1 MGGGAGRVVWACF
14 SHQAPCVLGLAAW
27 VPLVNPSAPSAAGTE
42 PADAGPSSLI
52 GACELDK
59 TIGKKLQLIR
69 IEKGL
74 SQGDI
79 EKRTGLLRSYLSR
92 VENGHTIPSLDTLGK
107 IAAALEVG
115 VSELLEAPVGERAK
129 TASLLGDKR
138 QARFWNL
145 MRKYVP
151 QLKERDRRLLV
162 GLARR
167 MVGR

>member
-1 MGGGAGRVVWACF
+1 
-14 SHQAPCVLGLAAW
+14 L
-27 VPLVNPSAPSAAGTE
+27 E
-42 PADAGPSSLI
+42 
-52 GACELDK
+52 K
-59 TIGKKLQLIR
+59 TIGRKLKLVR

-92 VENGHTIPSLDTLGK
+92 VENGHTVPSLETLGK
-107 IAAALEVG
+107 IAAALEVSI
-115 VSELLEAPVGERAK
+115 SELLEAPAGEQAK
-129 TASLLGDKR
+129 TASLLGEKH

-167 MVGR
+167 MTSR

>member
-1 MGGGAGRVVWACF
+1 MILEKAIGGR
-14 SHQAPCVLGLAAW
+14 L
-27 VPLVNPSAPSAAGTE
+27 
-42 PADAGPSSLI
+42 
-52 GACELDK
+52 K
-59 TIGKKLQLIR
+59 LIR

-92 VENGHTIPSLDTLGK
+92 VENGHTVPSLETLGK
-107 IAAALEVG
+107 ISTALG
-115 VSELLEAPVGERAK
+115 VTLAELIDPPGKQSPKTEA
-129 TASLLGDKR
+129 LLGDKR

-151 QLKERDRRLLV
+151 ILQERDRRVLV

-167 MVGR
+167 MAGKR